1 MAVKLVT
8 DSTADLPGSLV
19 RKHGL
24 TVVPLHVHFGEED
37 YRDGVDIWASEFYYK
52 LENGG
57 VLPHTSQPSPG
68 DFLQVYEALTADG
81 SEVVSI
87 HLSRAL
93 SGTCQSADLAAGML
107 GRPAVVT
114 VVDTASASLGV
125 GLVALEAARKAA
137 EGASR
142 EEMAEAARR
151 ASKRL
156 VLLFVVDTLEYL
168 QKNGRIGRASAFAGS
183 LLNIKPVLTL
193 EGGIVTPVEKVRGKA
208 KALDRMF
215 EVCHV
220 RVAGK
225 PARWAVV
232 HADRPE
238 EALILAER
246 VKSEFKCVE
255 APIVSDIGP
264 VIGSHTGPGTLGVVA
279 LPEE

>member
-8 DSTADLPGSLV
+8 DSTADLPESLV

-52 LENGG
+52 LETGG

-68 DFLQVYEALTADG
+68 DFLKVYEALTADG

-93 SGTCQSADLAAGML
+93 SGTWQSAEMALDMLA
-107 GRPAVVT
+107 RPVVT
-114 VVDTASASLGV
+114 VVDTASASLGI
-125 GLVALEAARKAA
+125 GLVVLEAARRVA

-142 EEMAEAARR
+142 QEVAEAARR
-151 ASKRL
+151 ASERL
-156 VLLFVVDTLEYL
+156 VLFFVVDTLEYL
-168 QKNGRIGRASAFAGS
+168 QKNGRLGRASALLGS
-183 LLNIKPVLTL
+183 LLNIKPLLTL
-193 EGGIVTPVEKVRGKA
+193 QDGVVTPVEKVRGKS
-208 KALDRMF
+208 KAVERMF
-215 EVCHV
+215 ELLRQKVG
-220 RVAGK
+220 RKA
-225 PARWAVV
+225 ARFAVV

-238 EALILAER
+238 EALSLVER
-246 VKSEFKCVE
+246 VKREFACSE
-255 APIVSDIGP
+255 PPLTGDIGP
-264 VIGSHTGPGTLGVVA
+264 VIGSHVGPGTLGLIA